1 MVNLHAAQFSGV
13 FQLCQVY
20 NRISFFSEIS
30 ILELLLLLVDSVVL
44 LIVLFIHEYYALE
57 TVREKSPSSRI

>member
-1 MVNLHAAQFSGV
+1 MQLNFLGYFSCAKYTIV
-13 FQLCQVY
+13 
-20 NRISFFSEIS
+20 SHFFSEIS